1 MPHVRLLYSTQE
13 WPQVVIHHF
22 YQHVVMIPHPRPMV
36 HLRTADLLVISH
48 QFAKTLIVS
57 LVMKNRQ
64 SIQTTVHHMIAQ
76 RPLKYS
82 GSSRHIAVEY
92 RAIII
97 VCQYPPYSLQDNMLQ
112 RLSPMALVNCEDTSP
127 MWNIFDQN
135 LRPNGVGLVQNIGVF
150 HCRSAT
156 PLARSV
162 WATRRKGLTP
172 QPGCCVQQRHF
183 PCLTRMENSEYRKVV
198 SNRNERLFIIKG
210 LTLQPPLFASHSFR
224 HCCLWVHS
232 CRK

>member
-1 MPHVRLLYSTQE
+1 LNGRCYFLLSGSRPGKSGGVDRCICNIICRLSR
-13 WPQVVIHHF
+13 PSVSFFIIHD
-22 YQHVVMIPHPRPMV
+22 PS
-36 HLRTADLLVISH
+36 A
-48 QFAKTLIVS
+48 
-57 LVMKNRQ
+57 
-64 SIQTTVHHMIAQ
+64 
-76 RPLKYS
+76 S

-224 HCCLWVHS
+224 HCCLWVH
-232 CRK
+232 